1 MTEITYRK
9 KNVVAI
15 NTHLSILTLNVNE
28 LIKKQNQ
35 SFVATRDS
43 SYLHR
48 ETIFSLKVGKKDSKK
63 MEQESKQKQ
72 TS

>member
-1 MTEITYRK
+1 M
-9 KNVVAI
+9 VAI

-35 SFVATRDS
+35 SFVATGES
-43 SYLHR
+43 SKLR
-48 ETIFSLKVGKKDSKK
+48 TETISSLKVGKKDFKK
-63 MEQESKQKQ
+63 MEQGKKQKQ